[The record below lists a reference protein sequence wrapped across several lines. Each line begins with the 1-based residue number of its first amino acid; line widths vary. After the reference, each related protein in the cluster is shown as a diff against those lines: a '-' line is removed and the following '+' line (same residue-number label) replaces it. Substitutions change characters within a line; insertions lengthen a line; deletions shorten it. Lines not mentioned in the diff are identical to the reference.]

1 MTTYLKTALLSKM
14 SISVIRKQI
23 KQAEPEEW
31 LIGKLNA
38 DPRAGVRA
46 LAESL
51 ERRRKKAEMLLRRQ
65 DELLEIECSLITE
78 GYTAIAGIDEAGRGP
93 LAGPV
98 VAAAVIL
105 PPDAVFPG
113 LDDSK
118 KLSAAKREDLYA
130 AVTSQATAWGIGMAE
145 HDEID
150 DIGILDAAMGSMRRA
165 VENMGMNPDIALI
178 DGNRPPNLACPWRTI
193 VSGDSRCRVIA
204 AASVIAKVTRDRM
217 MIEMDNVF
225 PGYGFARHK
234 GYGCASHAEAIR
246 KKGPC
251 SIHRLSFKL
260 VPESAPP
267 GTCTAILNQRLCN
280 APTRNLLERA
290 ASGIARCSDH
300 LRASELDMLRAVYR
314 DRRDRLDGAPV

>member
-1 MTTYLKTALLSKM
+1 MITYLKTALLSKM
-14 SISVIRKQI
+14 SISVIREQVKQS
-23 KQAEPEEW
+23 EPEEW

-65 DELLEIECSLITE
+65 EELLFIERRLAEE
-78 GYTAIAGIDEAGRGP
+78 GYTSIAGLDEAGRGP

-118 KLSAAKREDLYA
+118 KLSAAKREELYA
-130 AVTSQATAWGIGMAE
+130 AVTSQAAAWGIGMAE

-150 DIGILDAAMGSMRRA
+150 DIGILEAAMGSMRSA
-165 VENMGMNPDIALI
+165 VENMGVNPDIALI
-178 DGNRPPNLACPWRTI
+178 DGNRSPNLACPERTI

-217 MIEMDNVF
+217 MIEMGNVF

-234 GYGCASHAEAIR
+234 GYGCAAHADAIR
-246 KKGPC
+246 RQGPC
-251 SIHRLSFKL
+251 SIHRLSFRL

-267 GTCTAILNQRLCN
+267 GTCADILKQRLHN

-300 LRASELDMLRAVYR
+300 LGASELDMLRTVYR
-314 DRRDRLDGAPV
+314 DRRRHFDGAPV